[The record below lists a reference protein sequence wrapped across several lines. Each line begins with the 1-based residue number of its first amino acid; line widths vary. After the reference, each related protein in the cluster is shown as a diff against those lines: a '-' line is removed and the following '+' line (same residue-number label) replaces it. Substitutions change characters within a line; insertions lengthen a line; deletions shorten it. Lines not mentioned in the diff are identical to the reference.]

1 MREINVAREVNDF
14 RKGIGLEKL
23 NKRRN
28 IIKLNSELKTVQ
40 KGARVRT
47 ITAEKILSYLACLER
62 DLHIP
67 RRCLN
72 GLKVRIDCNAQNY
85 ANAYNGIPF
94 STQFE
99 AEYRNGWKI
108 TAIERCGAKRNG
120 KKHRYDI
127 LAISDDAKEKIIEN
141 VKRDINW

>member
-1 MREINVAREVNDF
+1 MINIAKEVNDY
-14 RKGIGLEKL
+14 RKNVSIEELAR
-23 NKRRN
+23 RRN

-85 ANAYNGIPF
+85 ANAYNGTPF

-108 TAIERCGAKRNG
+108 NFIERCEAKRNG
-120 KKHRYDI
+120 KKHKYDI
-127 LAISDDAKEKIIEN
+127 LAISDEAKEKIIEN
-141 VKRDINW
+141 VIKRDINW